1 MYTIGEFIIFMLGL
15 PCRYD
20 ASDNIIIKVLGNKY
34 LKSRGAKSENHF
46 APTIAIKYSIPVN
59 KKYFHKPSF
68 FSLKYLFPLVLNK
81 YITSNKSCL
90 LYTSPSPRDR
100 TRSR

>member
-1 MYTIGEFIIFMLGL
+1 MLGL

-34 LKSRGAKSENHF
+34 LKSRGAKLENHF

-81 YITSNKSCL
+81 YITSNKSN
-90 LYTSPSPRDR
+90 PRLNENGILHLIKMN
-100 TRSR
+100 SFFKAENN